1 MEAAPL
7 KDIRAEL
14 KTLSE
19 KELQDIILRLGRFKK
34 DNKELLTYL
43 LFEEDDEFAFVTRCK
58 ETMDEQ
64 FDEIL
69 GHRHYLV
76 KKSVRKILSRT
87 KKIIRYSSSKE
98 TEVELLLH
106 FCRNMLRRFPYM
118 DNYAPLANIFTRQ
131 YEMCRRKLDKL
142 HEDLAFDYLQEWK
155 ELTGQDED

>member
-43 LFEEDDEFAFVTRCK
+43 LFEEGDEHGFVTQCK
-58 ETMDEQ
+58 ETMDAQ
-64 FDEIL
+64 FAEIVS
-69 GHRHYLV
+69 RSYYQS

-106 FCRNMLRRFPYM
+106 FCRNMLHRFPYM
-118 DNYAPLANIFTRQ
+118 DQYSPLANIFTRQ

-155 ELTGQDED
+155 ALKGQDED